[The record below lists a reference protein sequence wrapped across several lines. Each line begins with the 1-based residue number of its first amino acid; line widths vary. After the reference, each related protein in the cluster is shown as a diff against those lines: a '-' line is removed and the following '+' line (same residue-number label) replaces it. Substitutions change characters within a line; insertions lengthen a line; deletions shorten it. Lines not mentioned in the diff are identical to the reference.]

1 MSKLSVYAGLEIVVE
16 VGAMIPFQLEP
27 RSAVHV
33 LGQDE
38 TNLLH
43 SKGIFLPRQTCPE
56 EEVPCSYKTLA
67 LRVDD
72 ALAR

>member
-16 VGAMIPFQLEP
+16 AGAMIPFQLEP

-33 LGQDE
+33 FGQDE

-43 SKGIFLPRQTCPE
+43 SKGIFSTPADLPRGRGSVQLQNISPAC
-56 EEVPCSYKTLA
+56 
-67 LRVDD
+67 R
-72 ALAR
+72 